1 MKISASHFPLN
12 GKYEVER
19 KNASEGS
26 SRNFVIGSEV
36 FGIIG
41 NRQGVTRER
50 WALARHKRC
59 KAIVGRNLGTFVWT
73 ILMQSNTQY
82 ACVPLFVFPHRHP
95 KASTEIGER
104 PFLFSS
110 DCVAVGTKEEKND
123 NHMSVM
129 PPVV

>member
-59 KAIVGRNLGTFVWT
+59 KAIVKGNLGTFLT
-73 ILMQSNTQY
+73 DDTDAEQHATRL
-82 ACVPLFVFPHRHP
+82 R
-95 KASTEIGER
+95 ASLRI
-104 PFLFSS
+104 
-110 DCVAVGTKEEKND
+110 
-123 NHMSVM
+123 SV
-129 PPVV
+129 